1 MKMQDKKVD
10 DLFQSKLNDFES
22 QPSPNIWKHIENELD
37 NEQKRRIWIPI
48 LSIAASVI
56 GLFSFVVI
64 LIQFNKEEHRPN
76 GMAYL
81 TNNHHQNNFK
91 ITPSTKQII
100 KQTTVEA
107 PNLKSFK
114 VANNSKGVYIR
125 TSEVKSEHIVS
136 QGYSSSD
143 SIRVSQ
149 DEITMN
155 YPVKVNQVD
164 NLVSDS
170 NTKFIN
176 VPSVLLNIKHEL
188 NTPEGSQ
195 QDNQFIN
202 KTKKTTQ
209 NKIRNLGG
217 LINALVAKVDKRKDK
232 FIEFTESDE
241 GSNITELN
249 LGIFKIKKPK
259 PETDK

>member
-1 MKMQDKKVD
+1 MKMQDKEVD
-10 DLFQSKLNDFES
+10 DLFQSKLSDFES

-37 NEQKRRIWIPI
+37 NMQKRRIWIPI
-48 LSIAASVI
+48 LSIAASVF
-56 GLFSFVVI
+56 GLFSLVVI
-64 LIQFNKEEHRPN
+64 LIQFNKEDHKTN
-76 GMAYL
+76 GITYL
-81 TNNHHQNNFK
+81 TYNHHQNNFK
-91 ITPSTKQII
+91 ITPSTKQLL

-107 PNLKSFK
+107 PNLKGFK
-114 VANNSKGVYIR
+114 VSNNSKGVYIR
-125 TSEVKSEHIVS
+125 TSEVKSKQIVS
-136 QGYSSSD
+136 EGDSNSD

-149 DEITMN
+149 DEQTMN
-155 YPVKVNQVD
+155 YPIKVNQVS
-164 NLVSDS
+164 NILSDS

-176 VPSVLLNIKHEL
+176 VPSVLVNIKHEL
-188 NTPEGSQ
+188 NTPEASQ
-195 QDNQFIN
+195 QDNQFII
-202 KTKKTTQ
+202 KPKKTTQ
-209 NKIRNLGG
+209 NKIRNLGE